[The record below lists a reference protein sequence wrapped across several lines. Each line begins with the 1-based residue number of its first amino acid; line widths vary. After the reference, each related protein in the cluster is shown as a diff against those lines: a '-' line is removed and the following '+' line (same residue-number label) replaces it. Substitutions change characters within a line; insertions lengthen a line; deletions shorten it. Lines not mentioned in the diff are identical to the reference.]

1 MTEFY
6 NLDKNQDGE
15 IQFEEMVEGLIEQ
28 FKLTESVAQVKAKGI
43 FQKLDKDENGS
54 LDFNEFILGS
64 MGISSKISQEV
75 LKTLFK
81 ELDLNGDGRVTE
93 Q

>member
-28 FKLTESVAQVKAKGI
+28 FKLTEIVA
-43 FQKLDKDENGS
+43 
-54 LDFNEFILGS
+54 
-64 MGISSKISQEV
+64 
-75 LKTLFK
+75 
-81 ELDLNGDGRVTE
+81 
-93 Q
+93 